1 MKKSKKLIGKSK
13 KELPQT
19 ERHFGVILEDIDSKL
34 DLVVEGHQVLDKKI
48 EDFRGEVNE
57 KFKEVDYKF
66 EVVFE
71 KFDEVDK
78 KFDEVDKKFDE
89 VDKRFDEVDKRFD
102 EVDKRFDE
110 VDKRFDEVAG
120 ELRVIR
126 HELKE
131 KVGRDEFILLEKRV
145 AALEKSR

>member
-19 ERHFGVILEDIDSKL
+19 ERHFGVVLEDIDSKL

-66 EVVFE
+66 EIVFE
-71 KFDEVDK
+71 

-145 AALEKSR
+145 AALEKLR